1 MRTVQLVLLEGVLGE
16 DLCCTVLGPRSC
28 VALRISG
35 SAHSVEQFHLY
46 EMTTSH
52 NIILS
57 YK

>member
-1 MRTVQLVLLEGVLGE
+1 MQLVSLEGLVGE
-16 DLCCTVLGPRSC
+16 DLCCTVLGPHSC

>member
-1 MRTVQLVLLEGVLGE
+1 MQLVLLEGLVGE
-16 DLCCTVLGPRSC
+16 DLCCTVIGPRNC

-46 EMTTSH
+46 EMIVS
-52 NIILS
+52 NDIILS

>member
-1 MRTVQLVLLEGVLGE
+1 MQLVSLEGLVGE

-28 VALRISG
+28 VALRISC

-46 EMTTSH
+46 EMTIS
-52 NIILS
+52 NDIILS